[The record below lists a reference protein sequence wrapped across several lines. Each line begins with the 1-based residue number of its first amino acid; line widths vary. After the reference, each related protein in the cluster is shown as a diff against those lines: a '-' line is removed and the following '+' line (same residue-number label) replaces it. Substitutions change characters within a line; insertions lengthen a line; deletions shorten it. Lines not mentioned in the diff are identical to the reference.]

1 MISVADVHHFIS
13 QLAPPELAEDWD
25 NVGLLVGDSAAT
37 VQRIMTCLTI
47 TPESAAEAIDAKA
60 DVVVTHHPLPFRPIK
75 RLTTADATGKML
87 LQLIRGNVA
96 IISPHTAFDSAAT
109 GINQMLAERFKLQ
122 NIKPLV
128 LTDSL
133 QPNIGSGRTG
143 TLASPVTF
151 ADILAQAK
159 SIFDL
164 PNIRYVGDQGQQ
176 VKSIAMACGSGG
188 TYLDKAARAGC
199 NAMITGEA
207 TFHTCLE
214 ARALGIGL
222 VLLGHHTSERF
233 AVEVLADRL
242 QTQFTKTDVWCS
254 RNESD
259 PIQIA

>member
-1 MISVADVHHFIS
+1 
-13 QLAPPELAEDWD
+13 
-25 NVGLLVGDSAAT
+25 
-37 VQRIMTCLTI
+37 
-47 TPESAAEAIDAKA
+47 
-60 DVVVTHHPLPFRPIK
+60 
-75 RLTTADATGKML
+75 
-87 LQLIRGNVA
+87 
-96 IISPHTAFDSAAT
+96 
-109 GINQMLAERFKLQ
+109 MLAERFKLQ

-188 TYLDKAARAGC
+188 QFLDKAARAGC